1 MKLKGFRIQ
10 MYKCVLDSGPVGVG
24 PLTVLVG
31 KNESGKTT
39 LLKALHKF
47 NPFTPEPYAIT
58 TEWPR
63 AHRDT
68 RSKDQVVCTAT
79 FELDQDERKHLA
91 ELTESKIDVQTL
103 DIDKDYEGKF
113 EIKFPDGVF
122 PDKLHPNDIDQAC
135 ASLPAVTEPVKA
147 EFKKAAE
154 DCKTEAR
161 RLAHEG
167 RFTDLAELETEHT
180 KTLNANRTEGNRNP
194 QHQNEEAFINQYTA
208 ALQQIT
214 KQLQSA
220 PSIHKKAH
228 DYVVSRIPVFV
239 YMDEYRSFSGTA
251 LLDQVKQRKD
261 QNKLTDEDKTFLTI
275 LTLSG
280 LNLDEEVQ
288 KATGP
293 NKEQR
298 QYDLSDAAAT
308 LTKKIGDHWKQLRYE
323 VDFRADGQEFFTFVK
338 DKKDKALIKLEE
350 RSRGFQWFFSF
361 DLMLMHETQGTL
373 KDCVILLDEPGLH
386 LHPQAQADL
395 LDRLE
400 DYAQGNTLVYS
411 SHSPFMLDLQEPD
424 RIRVI
429 SETDKGT
436 VVSEDLTQSQPE
448 AKLTLQAALGIS
460 GRTSF
465 LVADK
470 NLVVEGVDDYLYL
483 MALSTL
489 FARSGKGGLND
500 EIRITPAGGASEATY
515 IATFMIGQGLDVAA
529 LYDTDTAGNTAK
541 DKLVK
546 SWLTRY
552 QGTKA
557 TAFSLGPTVG
567 VNSGD
572 FGIED
577 LFPEEF
583 YLDHVTACY
592 KSHLDAAQI
601 KKIKLPQ
608 GGMICKRVEN
618 FFKEKEIPNFNK
630 GSVAK
635 RIRTAIKEMT
645 STDDLPEGTADKAA
659 ALFQAVNDFFETKK
673 GAAGK

>member
-10 MYKCVLDSGPVGVG
+10 MYKCVLDSGRVDVG

-47 NPFTPEPYAIT
+47 NPFSPEPYSIP

-63 AHRDT
+63 AYRDT
-68 RSKDQVVCTAT
+68 RSKDQVACSAT
-79 FELDQDERKHLA
+79 FALDQEERKHLA
-91 ELTESKIDVQTL
+91 ELTESKVDVEALT
-103 DIDKDYEGKF
+103 IDKDYEGKF
-113 EIKFPDGVF
+113 EINFPDGAF
-122 PDKLHPNDIDQAC
+122 PDKLHPNDIDKIC
-135 ASLPAVTEPVKA
+135 ASLPTATDPVKA
-147 EFKKAAE
+147 EFKQAAE
-154 DCKTEAR
+154 DCTAEAR

-167 RFTDLAELETEHT
+167 CFSELAGLEATHT
-180 KTLNANRTEGNRNP
+180 KTLQESRSEGNQNP

-208 ALQQIT
+208 ALKQIAQ
-214 KQLQSA
+214 QLQTT

-228 DYVVSRIPVFV
+228 DYVISRIPVFV
-239 YMDEYRSFSGTA
+239 YMDEYGSFSGTA

-261 QNKLTDEDKTFLTI
+261 QNKLKDDDKTFMTI
-275 LTLSG
+275 LALSG

-288 KATGP
+288 KATEP

-338 DKKDKALIKLEE
+338 DDKDKALIKLEE

-361 DLMLMHETQGTL
+361 DLMLMHETKGTL

-395 LDRLE
+395 LERLE
-400 DYAQGNTLVYS
+400 DYAKGNTLIYS

-429 SETDKGT
+429 SETDNGT

-465 LVADK
+465 LVSDK

-483 MALSTL
+483 TALSTL
-489 FARSGKGGLND
+489 FARSGEGGLND
-500 EIRITPAGGASEATY
+500 EVRITPAGGASEATY

-529 LYDTDTAGNTAK
+529 LYDTDPAGNTAK

-552 QGTKA
+552 RGTKA
-557 TAFSLGPTVG
+557 TALSLGPTVG
-567 VNSGD
+567 VDDGE

-577 LFPEEF
+577 LFPAEF
-583 YLDHVTACY
+583 YLKYVETCY
-592 KSHLDAAQI
+592 KSYLDAAQI
-601 KKIKLPQ
+601 EKISLAP
-608 GGMICKRVEN
+608 GGMICKRVER
-618 FFKEKEIPNFNK
+618 FFEEKELPKFNK

-645 STDDLPEGTADKAA
+645 SVNNLPEDTRDKTT
-659 ALFQAVNDFFETKK
+659 ALFKAVNEFFTNKK
-673 GAAGK
+673 KS